1 MSRRLIQIAVL
12 LLVAATIGLAATV
25 QGQSPEPTTLYQA
38 AYPDIQMTFTEVQV
52 VIDLEPGAAFPL
64 HHHGGPTL
72 ALVLDGEIVRVQ
84 DGEETVFKAGDSW
97 TETPANIHSA
107 YNATDAPAR
116 VLATFLLPPGAVA
129 TSPEPDAEVPPIAPV
144 ITYRASFP
152 DITMNS
158 RFSIDQTVQ
167 EFAPGAGMPLH
178 EHGGPALVMVLEGVI
193 TLRENG
199 EERVYAAGESWTELP
214 GSAYEVF
221 NNGDAPV
228 RVAVTVLV
236 PEGAEAT
243 TLQEG

>member
-72 ALVLDGEIVRVQ
+72 ALVLDGEITRVQ
-84 DGEETVFKAGDSW
+84 DGEETVFKAGESW

-107 YNATDAPAR
+107 YNATDVPAR

-129 TSPEPDAEVPPIAPV
+129 TTPEADAEVPAIGPV

-158 RFSIDQTVQ
+158 RFSIVQTVQ
-167 EFAPGAGMPLH
+167 EFAPGAGLPRH
-178 EHGGPALVMVLEGVI
+178 EHGGPALIMVLEGAI
-193 TLRENG
+193 TLRESG
-199 EERVYAAGESWTELP
+199 EEREYGVGESWTEMP
-214 GSAYEVF
+214 GSVYEVF
-221 NNGDAPV
+221 NTSDAPA

-243 TLQEG
+243 TTQEG